1 MRRLLPARM
10 DNNSCSMSNTI
21 PAAAEDRT
29 NAVASPAR
37 SATRRRLDRILNL
50 DDFERAAEAF
60 LPKRVFTFVASGAED
75 CAAMRGNRAAY
86 AEFSFVTRVM
96 RDVSQRSQ
104 QVELFGER
112 YTSPFGIAPL
122 GLCALSAYRGDL
134 VLARAAGE
142 ARIPMILSGSSLI
155 PMEAV
160 AAEGTGAWFQA
171 YLPGDE
177 ARTVALVQRVA
188 KAGFRTLV
196 LTLDTPVS
204 ANRENNTRAGFTI
217 PLRPDASLAWD
228 GVTHPRWLLGTFLQT
243 LWRHGMPHFENS
255 YATRGVP
262 ILSPDVVRSYAER
275 GHLHWAHFDLVR
287 RMWNG
292 PLVVKGVLSKA
303 DAIEARDRGADG
315 AIVSNHGGR
324 QLDAAVAPLRVLP
337 GIVQACPGWPVMVDG
352 GIRRGTDVLKAL
364 ALGARMVFLG
374 RPFNF
379 AAAIA
384 GEEGVRHAIALLRD
398 EVDRNMGLLGLTDLS
413 MLTREHLFR
422 NASPT
427 GEV

>member
-1 MRRLLPARM
+1 
-10 DNNSCSMSNTI
+10 MSNTLS
-21 PAAAEDRT
+21 AAQDRT
-29 NAVASPAR
+29 NAVASRGGGALE
-37 SATRRRLDRILNL
+37 RRLGRILNL
-50 DDFERAAEAF
+50 DDFEHAAQRF
-60 LPKRVFTFVASGAED
+60 LPRRVFTFVSSGAED
-75 CAAMRGNRAAY
+75 CAAMRGNRGAY
-86 AEFSFVTRVM
+86 ADYSFVTRVM
-96 RDVSQRSQ
+96 RDVSRRSQ
-104 QVELFGER
+104 GVELFGER
-112 YTSPFGIAPL
+112 YASPFGIAPL

-142 ARIPMILSGSSLI
+142 AKIPMILSGSSLI

-177 ARTVALVQRVA
+177 PRIVKLVERVA
-188 KAGFRTLV
+188 AAGFRTLV
-196 LTLDTPVS
+196 ITLDTPVS

-228 GVTHPRWLLGTFLQT
+228 GITHPRWLLGTFLRT
-243 LWRHGMPHFENS
+243 LWKHGMPHFENS
-255 YATRGVP
+255 FAERGVP

-275 GHLHWAHFDLVR
+275 GHLDWTHFDRVR
-287 RMWNG
+287 GMWKG

-303 DAIEARDRGADG
+303 DAIEARRRGADG
-315 AIVSNHGGR
+315 VIVSNHGGR

-337 GIVQACPGWPVMVDG
+337 GIVEACPGWPVMVDG

-374 RPFNF
+374 RPFNY

-384 GEEGVRHAIALLRD
+384 GQAGVRHAIAILRD
-398 EVDRNMGLLGLTDLS
+398 EVDRDMGLLGLNDLT

-427 GEV
+427 GEL